1 MKRIVFICTVVVSMA
16 LLGSCGVSGAFVN
29 SQTSTQV
36 HLTNDNFKVVGRVSG
51 SSEVAYVLLIG
62 GMNKKQLYE
71 NAYAQ
76 MVEKAE
82 LNGSRALANIVT
94 EEHIGGVPPFY
105 YERTITVSAH
115 IIEFIE

>member
-1 MKRIVFICTVVVSMA
+1 MKKLIYVAA
-16 LLGSCGVSGAFVN
+16 LVLGLVLMSSCGVSGAYIN

-36 HLTNDNFKVVGRVSG
+36 HLTSNNYTVVSRVSG
-51 SSEVAYVLLIG
+51 SAEVAYVLIFG

-71 NAYAQ
+71 NAYAE
-76 MVEKAE
+76 MVRKAE
-82 LNGSRALANIVT
+82 LSGSRALANIVT

-115 IIEFIE
+115 VIEFTQ